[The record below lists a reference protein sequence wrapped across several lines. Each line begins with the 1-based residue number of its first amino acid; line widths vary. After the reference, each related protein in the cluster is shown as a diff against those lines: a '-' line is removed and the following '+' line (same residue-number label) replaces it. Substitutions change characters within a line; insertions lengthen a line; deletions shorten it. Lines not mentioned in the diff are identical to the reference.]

1 MPADGD
7 TVGRDRPKYQFVINH
22 ASEALQALE
31 AQEAL
36 ERKALDEAERD
47 FNAATNFRDTEYPK
61 LNASAL
67 KPIDDATKELS
78 RLNGQAQQLFAGSAL
93 KMPLLLIF
101 KILPALCSPRAPRG
115 KQRR

>member
-93 KMPLLLIF
+93 TDA
-101 KILPALCSPRAPRG
+101 PASHLQDFTCSLFAARAAR
-115 KQRR
+115 